1 MVDIGFGGQDVD
13 FGGGATASGGA
24 GAGAG
29 TGGGDFGFG
38 DVGQQVAA
46 ANAQAAAAAQAV
58 ANAQAAQAA
67 AESQVDIGV
76 FGGYVADPA
85 QVAAEAAMGLD
96 PFGGYGNIGF
106 MGPDGT
112 QGMEAILP
120 EVTAPQPICPEGY
133 EYDANLQA
141 CRKIT
146 MSPAEQLQLIQPA
159 TATTPRYARMGL
171 LDQAPMGLLE
181 AGFGSPADYT
191 ARNLAFRLQSASVP
205 TYFSDPRSYEGYTL
219 I

>member
-1 MVDIGFGGQDVD
+1 MAVGDPDVD
-13 FGGGATASGGA
+13 GPSGVGI
-24 GAGAG
+24 GAG

-46 ANAQAAAAAQAV
+46 ANAQAAAAAQAA
-58 ANAQAAQAA
+58 ANAQAAQAQ
-67 AESQVDIGV
+67 AEAEMGLDP
-76 FGGYVADPA
+76 FGGPA
-85 QVAAEAAMGLD
+85 GYSASPSQVAAEAAMGLD
-96 PFGGYGNIGF
+96 PFGGSGVTAGF

-112 QGMEAILP
+112 QGMERILP
-120 EVTAPQPICPEGY
+120 EVLAPQPVCPEGY

-146 MSPAEQLQLIQPA
+146 MSPMDQLQYIQPA
-159 TATTPRYARMGL
+159 TAMTPRYAMMGL

-181 AGFGSPADYT
+181 AGFGAPADFT
-191 ARNLAFRLQSASVP
+191 AKNLAFRRQSASVP